1 MGKRLKTDDG
11 KVLMQ
16 EEQLKTIMGMLPF
29 LIPLFVIQLALMV
42 IALVDLFKRE
52 NMTSNTRLVWAFVII
67 LINVIGPVVYL
78 IAGRKDKPIDG
89 D

>member
-1 MGKRLKTDDG
+1 MTH
-11 KVLMQ
+11 
-16 EEQLKTIMGMLPF
+16 EQLKTIMGMLPF
-29 LIPLFVIQLALMV
+29 LIPLFLIQVALMV

-67 LINVIGPVVYL
+67 LINVIGPIVYL
-78 IAGRKDKPIDG
+78 IAGRKDKPIDS

>member
-1 MGKRLKTDDG
+1 
-11 KVLMQ
+11 MQ

-29 LIPLFVIQLALMV
+29 LIPLFLIQVALMV

-52 NMTSNTRLVWAFVII
+52 NMKTNTRLVWVFVII
-67 LINVIGPVVYL
+67 LINVIGPIVYL
-78 IAGRKDKPIDG
+78 LAGRKDKPVDS

>member
-78 IAGRKDKPIDG
+78 IAGRKDKPVDG

>member
-1 MGKRLKTDDG
+1 
-11 KVLMQ
+11 MQ
-16 EEQLKTIMGMLPF
+16 QEQLKTLIGMLPF

-52 NMTSNTRLVWAFVII
+52 NMKNSTRLVWVFVII
-67 LINVIGPVVYL
+67 LINVIGPIVYL
-78 IAGRKDKPIDG
+78 FAGRKDKPIDS

>member
-1 MGKRLKTDDG
+1 
-11 KVLMQ
+11 MQ

-29 LIPLFVIQLALMV
+29 LIPLFLIQVALMV

-67 LINVIGPVVYL
+67 LINVIGPIVYL
-78 IAGRKDKPIDG
+78 IAGRKDKPVDS

>member
-1 MGKRLKTDDG
+1 
-11 KVLMQ
+11 MQ
-16 EEQLKTIMGMLPF
+16 EEQLKTIMDMLPF

-52 NMTSNTRLVWAFVII
+52 NMKTNTRLVWVFVII
-67 LINVIGPVVYL
+67 LINVIGPIVYL
-78 IAGRKDKPIDG
+78 LAGRKDKPVDG

>member
-1 MGKRLKTDDG
+1 MT
-11 KVLMQ
+11 Q
-16 EEQLKTIMGMLPF
+16 EQLKTIIDMLPF

-52 NMTSNTRLVWAFVII
+52 NMKSNTRLIWVFVII
-67 LINVIGPVVYL
+67 LINVIGPIVYL
-78 IAGRKDKPIDG
+78 LAGRKDKPIDS